1 MAPLADTERRA
12 RLVTNEP
19 TLELTGLFTRVTDA
33 EVFTDLKRSSSLS
46 FGDPNERAHPLVNV
60 RIPVLVRCLIASL
73 PCNASPTSPDSS
85 VLPPRSATAW
95 AAPPIR
101 RHRVFHHRFVAAPR

>member
-33 EVFTDLKRSSSLS
+33 EVFTDLKRSSSLLVVEVA
-46 FGDPNERAHPLVNV
+46 ER
-60 RIPVLVRCLIASL
+60 
-73 PCNASPTSPDSS
+73 
-85 VLPPRSATAW
+85 
-95 AAPPIR
+95 
-101 RHRVFHHRFVAAPR
+101 F